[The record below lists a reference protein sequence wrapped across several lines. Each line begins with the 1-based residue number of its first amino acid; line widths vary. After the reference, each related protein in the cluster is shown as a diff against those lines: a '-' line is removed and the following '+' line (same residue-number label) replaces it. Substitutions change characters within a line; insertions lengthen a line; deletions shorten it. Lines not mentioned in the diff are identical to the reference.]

1 MTQRPSRS
9 AQPSS
14 RQAFEETIAAVNA
27 GDLGRA
33 EALCRATL
41 ASHPRDVNALGL
53 LGAVLVKLN
62 RDEEAEAALRRV
74 IALAPAFAKPHED
87 LGYLLVRLGR
97 PAEALVLL
105 QRATQLD
112 VTQESAW
119 HTLGKA
125 LAMLGRGREADG
137 AFERCFALSPERRLM
152 ALAAEHQREGRLAE
166 AAQLYRRVLRQ
177 RPRNV
182 DALRLLAAIALRN
195 GKADKA
201 ERLLERAIAIA
212 PDFLAALLDLGR
224 LRKEQDRYEEALQC
238 FDRALALEPDNPQVH
253 YLRGATLAPAAL
265 TAEATAAYERCLEL
279 RPAHAGALLGI
290 GHLHKTVG
298 RAADAVAAY
307 RACIDAR
314 PDGGEAWW
322 SLANLK
328 TYRFSDAE
336 VATMQKRLDA
346 GGLTVQSEVNLLFAL
361 AKAHE
366 DRGEYEAAWEHYR
379 AGNTRQRAEVSYDP
393 VHTEITNDRL
403 VDVFGAEFLASR
415 AGSGSVGLPDPA
427 PIFIVGLPRSGSTLL
442 EQVLASHSQVEG
454 TSELPYLSR
463 VALSLNSRRAD
474 GLHYPEV
481 LRELPDPAFREMGEA
496 YMRQARLHRQTAKPR
511 FIDKNPNNF
520 PHVGLLALILPQA
533 RIIDAR
539 RHPLDATVSCYRQL
553 FARGQP
559 FTYDLNELG
568 EYWLQYQRMMDHWA
582 EVLPGR
588 VLTVQYEDV
597 VADLPGQAA
606 RLLAFCGLP
615 WEDGCL
621 RFHATERAVRTP
633 SAEQVRQ
640 PIYAD
645 AVGRWRRYEPHLGEL
660 LEVLAP
666 VRERYRPYEG
676 RYAGRYE
683 ARCEGPAD
691 AARGTDGGT

>member
-1 MTQRPSRS
+1 MTQRPSR
-9 AQPSS
+9 ATTLSS
-14 RQAFEETIAAVNA
+14 RAAFEATIAAVDA

-33 EALCRATL
+33 EALCREAL
-41 ASHPRDVNALGL
+41 AARPRDVNASGL
-53 LGAVLVKLN
+53 LGAILVKLN
-62 RDEEAEAALRRV
+62 RNEEAEAELRRV
-74 IALAPAFAKPHED
+74 IALAPGFAKPHED
-87 LGYLLVRLGR
+87 LGYLLTRLGR
-97 PAEALVLL
+97 PAEALALL
-105 QRATQLD
+105 EVATTLD
-112 VTQESAW
+112 ETQESAW
-119 HTLGKA
+119 HALGRA
-125 LAMLGRGREADG
+125 LAMLGRGREADA

-152 ALAAEHQREGRLAE
+152 ALAAEHQKEGRFAE

-212 PDFLAALLDLGR
+212 SDFTAALLDLGR
-224 LRKEQDRYEEALQC
+224 LRKEQERYAEALQC

-253 YLRGATLAPAAL
+253 YLRGSTLASAAL
-265 TAEATAAYERCLEL
+265 TREAVAAYERCLEL

-290 GHLHKTVG
+290 GHLHKTEG

-307 RACIDAR
+307 KSCIDAR

-328 TYRFSDAE
+328 TYRFGAE
-336 VATMQKRLDA
+336 EIAAMEARLA
-346 GGLTVQSEVNLLFAL
+346 GGGLTVQSEVNFLFAL

-366 DRGEYEAAWEHYR
+366 DRGEYGPAWERYR
-379 AGNTRQRAEVSYDP
+379 AGNDRQRTEVSYDP
-393 VHTEITNDRL
+393 VHTEMTNDRL
-403 VDVFGAEFLASR
+403 VEVFDAEFLAAR
-415 AGSGSVGLPDPA
+415 AGNGLRDAA

-442 EQVLASHSQVEG
+442 EQILASHSQVEG

-463 VALSLNSRRAD
+463 VALSLNRRRAD
-474 GLHYPEV
+474 GLQYPEALHDATDAE
-481 LRELPDPAFREMGEA
+481 LRALGEA
-496 YMRQARLHRQTAKPR
+496 YVGHARLHRRTAKPR

-520 PHVGLLALILPQA
+520 PHVGLLALILPDA
-533 RIIDAR
+533 KIIDAR
-539 RHPLDATVSCYRQL
+539 RHPLDAALGCYRQL
-553 FARGQP
+553 FARGQA
-559 FTYDLNELG
+559 FTYDLNEIG

-582 EVLPGR
+582 AVLPGR

-597 VADLPGQAA
+597 VADLAGQAS
-606 RLLAFCGLP
+606 RLVEFCGLP

-621 RFHATERAVRTP
+621 RFHETERAVRTP

-645 AVGRWRRYEPHLGEL
+645 AVGRWRHYEPHLGEL

-666 VRERYRPYEG
+666 LRERYRN
-676 RYAGRYE
+676 YE
-683 ARCEGPAD
+683 APAGSERL
-691 AARGTDGGT
+691 AAGGAPRGT